1 MNILKFEIK
10 RNAKVTY
17 IWIIGVLAVSIMY
30 LSMAPMFTEDS
41 EALMG
46 ALESFGPEMREAIG
60 INLDTFFSPVGFY
73 AYVGGFI
80 TLALCVQ
87 AMIYGI
93 KAFVTEKNQK
103 SADFLYTKP
112 ASRSSIY
119 VQKVLG
125 NVILLTITQVMC
137 ILVIN
142 GAVDMFNKVDYDH
155 GLMFLM
161 SLTIVPMQ
169 YLFFGLGV
177 LIGVTVPKFK
187 NVVAL
192 SLFVGIFMFFLN
204 MMSAMF
210 ENKLIELVSFFNYYN
225 LSDILNEGA
234 FATSSIIITI
244 ILLVLM
250 FVGSYLIIN
259 KRDLRAA

>member
-10 RNAKVTY
+10 RNIKATY
-17 IWIIGVLAVSIMY
+17 IWIIAVLAVSIMY
-30 LSMAPMFTEDS
+30 LSIGPMFTEDS

-46 ALESFGPEMREAIG
+46 ALESFGPEVREAIG
-60 INLDTFFSPVGFY
+60 IDIDTFFSPVGFY

-103 SADFLYTKP
+103 SVDFLYTKP
-112 ASRSSIY
+112 GSRSNLFL
-119 VQKVLG
+119 QKVLS
-125 NVILLTITQVMC
+125 NVVLLAFTQV
-137 ILVIN
+137 IVITVLY
-142 GAVDMFNKVDYDH
+142 GAADLFNKPDYDH

-161 SLTIVPMQ
+161 MFAIVPMQ
-169 YLFFGLGV
+169 YLFLGLGV
-177 LIGVTVPKFK
+177 LIGVTVPKLK
-187 NVVAL
+187 NVVAVA
-192 SLFVGIFMFFLN
+192 LFVNMAMYILN
-204 MMSAMF
+204 MLSAMF
-210 ENKLIELVSFFNYYN
+210 ENKLITTVSFFSYYN
-225 LSDILNEGA
+225 LSDILAEGGYA
-234 FATSSIIITI
+234 FSSILVTI

-250 FVGSYLIIN
+250 FGGSYLIIN

>member
-1 MNILKFEIK
+1 MNILRFEIK

-17 IWIIGVLAVSIMY
+17 IWIIAVLAVSIMY
-30 LSMAPMFTEDS
+30 LSMGPMFTEDS
-41 EALMG
+41 TALMG
-46 ALESFGPEMREAIG
+46 ALESFGPEVRDALG
-60 INLDTFFSPVGFY
+60 IDLDTFFSPVGFY

-112 ASRSSIY
+112 VSRTNLF
-119 VQKVLG
+119 VQKVLS
-125 NVILLTITQVMC
+125 NVVLLSLTQ
-137 ILVIN
+137 IIVIIVLY
-142 GAVDMFNKVDYDH
+142 GATDLFNKVDYDH
-155 GLMFLM
+155 GLMLLM
-161 SLTIVPMQ
+161 LFAIVPMQ
-169 YLFFGLGV
+169 YLFLGLGV
-177 LIGVTVPKFK
+177 LIGVTVPKLK
-187 NVVAL
+187 NVTAV
-192 SLFVGIFMFFLN
+192 SIFVSMAMYILN

-210 ENKLIELVSFFNYYN
+210 ENKVITAVSFFHYYN
-225 LSDILNEGA
+225 LSDILQAKA
-234 FATSSIIITI
+234 FDTSSVVTTI

-250 FVGSYLIIN
+250 FGGSYLIIN